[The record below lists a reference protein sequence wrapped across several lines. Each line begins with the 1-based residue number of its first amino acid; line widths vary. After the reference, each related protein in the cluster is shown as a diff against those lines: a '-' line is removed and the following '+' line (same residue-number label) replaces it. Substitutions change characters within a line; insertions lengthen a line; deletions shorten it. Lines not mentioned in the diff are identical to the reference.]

1 MNNTIKPPNSRHPI
15 ELADKPYFK
24 SKNKSDTKKEEN
36 SSNTSDTIS
45 ISNLARFRYTQS
57 AAIERQTSMSKSQ
70 LQGLHEKSNQNIV
83 KFSKIIVSGTFDKED
98 YLPKTKD
105 PERLALGQK
114 ALDFAIA
121 RAQLPPTSAPNPF
134 SGMARN
140 DLSAIFYDETQSYT
154 VAERK
159 AAFTELSKQD
169 NEYFSQ
175 LSLKLTNGGDNREF
189 FKSLLD
195 YFADLPPVEQ
205 SVYPDGHKTRMS
217 SLYQEQLDLWG
228 PLNLIK
234 HPSKKDH
241 EKFSGGLFEEGRSPQ
256 KMLEAVFEEALALI
270 RRR

>member
-1 MNNTIKPPNSRHPI
+1 MNLSIKPYLSGIVAKTP
-15 ELADKPYFK
+15 
-24 SKNKSDTKKEEN
+24 TKEESPAPN
-36 SSNTSDTIS
+36 KNEGTSANPSTHKTKTLS
-45 ISNLARFRYTQS
+45 ISLAAQARYFQS
-57 AAIERQTSMSKSQ
+57 AAIERQTAMSKSQ
-70 LQGLHEKSNQNIV
+70 LQGLHEKSNQDIV
-83 KFSKIIVSGTFDKED
+83 KFSQIIVSGKFDKED

-140 DLSAIFYDETQSYT
+140 DLSAIFYDDTQSYT

-217 SLYQEQLDLWG
+217 SLYQEQLELWG

-241 EKFSGGLFEEGRSPQ
+241 EKFSGGLFQEGRSPQ